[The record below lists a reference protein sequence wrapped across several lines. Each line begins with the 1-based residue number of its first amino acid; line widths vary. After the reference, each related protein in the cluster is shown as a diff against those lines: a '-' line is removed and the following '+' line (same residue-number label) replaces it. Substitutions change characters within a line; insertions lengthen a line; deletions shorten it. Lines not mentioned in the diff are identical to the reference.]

1 MQFFH
6 HQSCIES
13 ICVNLPMFI
22 IADKQQALCSSFII
36 NRVQRLF
43 TSIFT
48 CLLFQGHVVTLSEKR
63 RESYESLSEE
73 TRAKIMHKEASQQES
88 VALQR
93 LAGREWHTTATEDEQ
108 EAQKSSGRNWH
119 KDRATPE
126 ELAAVKR
133 CGAEW
138 HSHASA
144 EELAYVK
151 ECGRDFHRYQH
162 LMKHHIDDVHY
173 FLAVQNSSIGDIVR
187 PLLALTKLTIRA
199 FTTLQSDP
207 RDL

>member
-1 MQFFH
+1 
-6 HQSCIES
+6 
-13 ICVNLPMFI
+13 
-22 IADKQQALCSSFII
+22 
-36 NRVQRLF
+36 
-43 TSIFT
+43 
-48 CLLFQGHVVTLSEKR
+48 
-63 RESYESLSEE
+63 
-73 TRAKIMHKEASQQES
+73 MHKEASQQES

-93 LAGREWHTTATEDEQ
+93 LAGREWHSTGDEEKVQHMMESGSSWHKDTATENEREAQRSSGRNWHNDTATEDEQ

-119 KDRATPE
+119 KDTATPE

-144 EELAYVK
+144 EELAYVR

-199 FTTLQSDP
+199 FTTLRSDQ